1 MQNIQGTINGNT
13 YYFNIGFMSVSN
25 ISALADDPSVFAGE
39 QVVDSGLLALRVLEC
54 TGKEYHPDINWR
66 EFLDN
71 LPPGSYKEVWD
82 IVERISDA
90 VLEIQEQNNPGIE
103 VGSDAWMAAQG
114 G

>member
-1 MQNIQGTINGNT
+1 
-13 YYFNIGFMSVSN
+13 MSKSWTT
-25 ISALADDPSVFAGE
+25 A
-39 QVVDSGLLALRVLEC
+39 LLALRVLEY
-54 TGKEYHPDINWR
+54 TGKEYHPDVNWR
-66 EFLDN
+66 ELLDD

-103 VGSDAWMAAQG
+103 VGSDSWMAAQG